1 MIIFLFEFYYDL
13 IITERVRRDRTDSGD
28 ADRGSSFVSSKVSQH
43 GRRPD
48 LRELFEL
55 RWTRSWE
62 EHVQRWNSETMF
74 ATGLYRSSLFRSIS
88 FFFFNFQIR
97 HNYFIVYIRVYRLKW
112 YNRKSI
118 SLYSID
124 NKNTIF
130 YIVETCPG
138 NITNIR
144 NAHHIHIHSSIN
156 DRLFQLDKYNTLL
169 VWELV
174 F

>member
-1 MIIFLFEFYYDL
+1 MILFWFKFYCHL
-13 IITERVRRDRTDSGD
+13 ILTERVRRDRTDSGD

-88 FFFFNFQIR
+88 FFFFSIFKSVIIISSFTFAFIDWNDIIESLFLCIASIIKIR
-97 HNYFIVYIRVYRLKW
+97 FF
-112 YNRKSI
+112 I
-118 SLYSID
+118 SLKLAQGISQTLEMHITYIFIQVSMID
-124 NKNTIF
+124 YFNLTNTIR
-130 YIVETCPG
+130 C
-138 NITNIR
+138 
-144 NAHHIHIHSSIN
+144 
-156 DRLFQLDKYNTLL
+156 
-169 VWELV
+169 
-174 F
+174 